1 MFVSDIL
8 RTKGGA
14 IHTGMPDMLV
24 ADAANQMTGHQ
35 IGSLLIL
42 DGALKSGGAITG
54 ILSERDIVRG
64 LATFGVDCLKGPVS
78 ELMTQGVTTVAP
90 GATIAQTM
98 EIMTQGRFRHV
109 PVVEEGAL
117 VGMISIGDVVKHRLA
132 EASKE
137 VEEMQKYVQGE
148 YD

>member
-14 IHTGMPDMLV
+14 VHTGTPDLTV
-24 ADAANQMTGHQ
+24 AEAANQMTGRQ

-42 DGALKSGGAITG
+42 GGGDNAGIAG

-64 LATFGVDCLKGPVS
+64 LATFGTDCLQGPVS
-78 ELMTQGVTTVAP
+78 QLMTKGVTTILP
-90 GATIAQTM
+90 GATVSRAM
-98 EIMTQGRFRHV
+98 EIMTQGRFRHL
-109 PVVEEGAL
+109 PVVEDDAL
-117 VGMISIGDVVKHRLA
+117 AGMISIGDVVKHRLA
-132 EASKE
+132 EAAKE
-137 VEEMQKYVQGE
+137 VEEMQRYVQGG

>member
-8 RTKGGA
+8 RTKGDA
-14 IHTGMPDMLV
+14 IHTGTPDMLV

-42 DGALKSGGAITG
+42 DGARESGGAITG

-64 LATFGVDCLKGPVS
+64 LATFGVDCLSGPVS
-78 ELMTQGVTTVAP
+78 ELMTQGVTTLAP
-90 GATIAQTM
+90 GATIAQAM

-109 PVVEEGAL
+109 PVVDGGAL
-117 VGMISIGDVVKHRLA
+117 AGLISIGDVVKYRLA

-137 VEEMQKYVQGE
+137 VEEMQKYVQGQ

>member
-8 RTKGGA
+8 RTKGSA
-14 IHTGMPDMLV
+14 IHTGSPGLRV
-24 ADAANQMTGHQ
+24 ADAASQMTERK

-42 DGALKSGGAITG
+42 DGALESGGAITG

-64 LATFGVDCLKGPVS
+64 LATFGVDCLQGPVS
-78 ELMTQGVTTVAP
+78 QLMTQGVTTIAP
-90 GATIAQTM
+90 AATIARAM
-98 EIMTQGRFRHV
+98 EVMTEGRFRHL
-109 PVVEEGAL
+109 PVVDDAAL
-117 VGMISIGDVVKHRLA
+117 TGMISIGDVVKHRLA

-137 VEEMQKYVQGE
+137 VEEMQKYVQGQ